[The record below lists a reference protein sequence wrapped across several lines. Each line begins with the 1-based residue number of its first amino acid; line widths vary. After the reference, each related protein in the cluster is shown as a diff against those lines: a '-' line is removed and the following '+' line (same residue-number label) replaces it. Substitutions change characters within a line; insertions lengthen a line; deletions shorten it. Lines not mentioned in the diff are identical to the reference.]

1 MDTIIYNTFMQD
13 KTLFDNFYKTLSDNY
28 KIKML
33 CSIYNK
39 MTRQEFKNGLKEI
52 KCNMTELFEGSVL
65 EYLYKTCDR
74 KDMGDGT
81 SYYVPNE
88 NYKNIFTAFL
98 EVYGC
103 NIDYEYE
110 YGDNEYGYDECD
122 TFNKYYDEVFNN
134 IDMLKIYVDYIIKD
148 KAKWEKNIK
157 SFVSTIYNMIHSLH
171 DNIIKYIFEEFE
183 KKQSIRNIFI
193 KNTYRYDFIE
203 KIFESEGDCKM
214 IIKRLFTHKYKVENF
229 KEFFDNY
236 SYHFTD
242 AVFMKECFKKMSKAS
257 SIQLADIFALYCKFW
272 QDDYMEN
279 SIYVYLIKA
288 SIRLNRNMNVSKKM
302 QKMKKFKG
310 IFLNKYFIQL
320 GVLKSHRSNITL

>member
-1 MDTIIYNTFMQD
+1 MQN
-13 KTLFDNFYKTLSDNY
+13 KTLFDNFYETLSNSD

-39 MTRQEFKNGLKEI
+39 MTRNEFKQGLKEI
-52 KCNMTELFEGSVL
+52 DCTMTELFEGGVI
-65 EYLYKTCDR
+65 EYLYNMCDR
-74 KDMGDGT
+74 KDTGDGT

-103 NIDYEYE
+103 NIDYDYE
-110 YGDNEYGYDECD
+110 YGDNDYGYDECQ

-134 IDMLKIYVDYIIKD
+134 IDMLKIYVDHIIKD
-148 KAKWEKNIK
+148 KANHKINIK
-157 SFVSTIYNMIHSLH
+157 MFVGTIYNMLHSLH
-171 DNIIKYIFEEFE
+171 NNTIKYILEEFE
-183 KKQSIRNIFI
+183 KKKSIRDIFI
-193 KNTYRYDFIE
+193 ESTHSYDFIE
-203 KIFESEGDCKM
+203 KLIETDNDSKM
-214 IIKRLFTHKYKVENF
+214 IIKRLFTHKYKVEDF

-272 QDDYMEN
+272 QDDYMED
-279 SIYVYLIKA
+279 SIFMYLIKA

-302 QKMKKFKG
+302 QKIKKFKG
-310 IFLNKYFIQL
+310 TFLNKYFIQL
-320 GVLKSHRSNITL
+320 GVPKDHISKIYLC